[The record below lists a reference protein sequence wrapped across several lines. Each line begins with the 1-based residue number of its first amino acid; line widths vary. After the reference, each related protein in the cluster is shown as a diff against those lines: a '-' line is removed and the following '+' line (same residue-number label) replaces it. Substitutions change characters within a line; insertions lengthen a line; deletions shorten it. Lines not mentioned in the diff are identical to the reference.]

1 MYLKAKNIK
10 AIEKQKNANILVVE
24 NRYEKMG
31 ESLYR
36 INNDAT
42 NIILW
47 LDGNHTFDEIAK
59 KMCDNNTSLIEEAK
73 INLNEFL
80 NSLIL
85 NYGIVIDRLENP
97 RYDEIRVL
105 GNGKTQY
112 PSAISI
118 EITHTC
124 NVKCLHCYGE
134 YSCYNK
140 FKDNT
145 ESIFKVLEDARRSG
159 TRVVEFTGGEVTCH
173 PRFLDILDK
182 AYSLNYHLVSIL
194 SNGTNWNE
202 DLFNEIYKNRDKT
215 VVQIDLHGD
224 NDDYINWFMGS
235 KIKNISNIIKSN
247 IVRIHKMGIYMRIV
261 TMITP
266 NNIDQLENIADWIH
280 ENGIETYGLS
290 SIIPMGRATLKD
302 NNNLLLKTKED
313 SEKLNEVISKI
324 NNKYGY
330 GFLYQVK
337 DGDSNVKNCGA
348 FTRNPSI
355 TPEGDIKFCAMD
367 DQTLIKSFGNVFD
380 TDIGKLYTENYKIL
394 DLIRNIEAPSYVN
407 SECENCEKK
416 FFCSECI
423 IRGLIGAKEIGVEN
437 CAWFNNKLNDEFRR
451 LLI

>member
-1 MYLKAKNIK
+1 YLKAKNIK

-261 TMITP
+261 
-266 NNIDQLENIADWIH
+266 
-280 ENGIETYGLS
+280 
-290 SIIPMGRATLKD
+290 
-302 NNNLLLKTKED
+302 
-313 SEKLNEVISKI
+313 
-324 NNKYGY
+324 
-330 GFLYQVK
+330 
-337 DGDSNVKNCGA
+337 
-348 FTRNPSI
+348 
-355 TPEGDIKFCAMD
+355 
-367 DQTLIKSFGNVFD
+367 
-380 TDIGKLYTENYKIL
+380 
-394 DLIRNIEAPSYVN
+394 
-407 SECENCEKK
+407 
-416 FFCSECI
+416 
-423 IRGLIGAKEIGVEN
+423 
-437 CAWFNNKLNDEFRR
+437 
-451 LLI
+451 

>member
-1 MYLKAKNIK
+1 MYLKAINIK
-10 AIEKQKNANILVVE
+10 AIEKQKNSNILVVE

-31 ESLYR
+31 ESLYK
-36 INNDAT
+36 INEDAT
-42 NIILW
+42 NIIIN
-47 LDGNHTFDEIAK
+47 LDGNHTFDDIAV
-59 KMCDNNTSLIEEAK
+59 KMCNGNLRL
-73 INLNEFL
+73 LNEARNNLKSFL
-80 NSLIL
+80 NSLTI
-85 NYGIVIDRLENP
+85 NYGIIIKTLKNSS
-97 RYDEIRVL
+97 YNEIRIL

-118 EITHTC
+118 EVTHTC

-134 YSCYNK
+134 YSCENK

-159 TRVVEFTGGEVTCH
+159 TRVVEFTGGEATCH
-173 PRFLDILDK
+173 PRFLDILDR

-194 SNGTNWNE
+194 SNGTNWKE
-202 DLFNEIYKNRDKT
+202 ELFDKIYKNRDKT

-224 NDDYINWFMGS
+224 NDNYINWFMGS
-235 KIKNISNIIKSN
+235 NIKNIFNIIKNN
-247 IVRIHKMGIYMRIV
+247 IIRIHKMGIYMRIV

-290 SIIPMGRATLKD
+290 SIIPMGRASFKD
-302 NNNLLLKTKED
+302 DNNLLLKTKED
-313 SEKLNEVISKI
+313 SKKLNQVISRI
-324 NNKYGY
+324 NNKYGC

-337 DGDSNVKNCGA
+337 DGDPNVKNCGA

-355 TPEGDIKFCAMD
+355 TPDGDIKFCAMD
-367 DQTLIKSFGNVFD
+367 DQTLIKSFGNVFKN
-380 TDIGKLYTENYKIL
+380 DIGKIYTEKYEIL
-394 DLIRNIEAPSYVN
+394 DMIRNIQAPSFTN
-407 SECENCEKK
+407 DECKNCEKK

-423 IRGLIGAKEIGVEN
+423 IRGLVGAKEIGTEN
-437 CAWFNNKLNDEFRR
+437 CGWFNNKLNDNFRR